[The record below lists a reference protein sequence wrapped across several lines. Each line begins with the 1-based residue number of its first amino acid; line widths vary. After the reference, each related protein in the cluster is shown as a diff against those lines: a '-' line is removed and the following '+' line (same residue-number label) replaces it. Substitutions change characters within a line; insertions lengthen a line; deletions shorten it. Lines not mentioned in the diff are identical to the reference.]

1 MNGING
7 NGKWMSQWM
16 ENVLE
21 PDPSKQAQDLIFS
34 RRINKAY
41 HPPLLFNNSTVQ
53 QIFVYVLKNN

>member
-1 MNGING
+1 
-7 NGKWMSQWM
+7 M
-16 ENVLE
+16 ENEWANEWKMSLN